1 MPPAILIASRT
12 PSNPMSHSRIPSFYK
27 FSVANR
33 LRVLLEREVIDETEY
48 DMLMDGTHMLDADK
62 ADRLIE
68 NVISVFGLPM
78 GLGLNFQINGRDYL
92 VPMVVEE
99 PSIIAAVSSAA
110 KIVRSAGG
118 FESHAERPLL
128 IGQIQVVDVPHAA
141 HARQALLQNA
151 EEILNLA
158 NSLHPNMVAR
168 GGGAR
173 EIEVHTHGATAGHG
187 EMLVVH
193 LLVDTRDAMGANLVN
208 TMCEGAAP
216 LVEKISGGR
225 VFLRI
230 LSNLTDR
237 ALVRSR
243 AVIPTDLL
251 AAGDYS
257 GAEVRDGIILA
268 NEFAE
273 MDPYRAT
280 THNKGIM
287 NGIDAVAIAT
297 GNDWR
302 AIEAAAHAYAA
313 RTGRYSSMTRWYANE
328 AGDLVGEL
336 DIPLKVGTVGGQVES
351 NQAVKIAHRV
361 LGIQSAAELAE
372 VMGAVGLAQNFAAI
386 KALSTHGIQ
395 RGHMTLHARSV
406 AMAAG
411 AEAAIFDDVVD
422 RLIAAGDIKVWK
434 AREIIA
440 DLEDAASLQG
450 ETAGARQE
458 VVRHGNST
466 GEAAEDIGYGKIILL
481 GEHSVVYG
489 RHAIAAPIP
498 LHIRAEV
505 KAQREHI
512 DLVIPRWGVEMRL
525 SEPERSVSSLH
536 ASITL
541 IAERLGLADRGMR
554 VDVFPHVPRANGLGA
569 SAALAVA
576 VIRAMA
582 RCFEV
587 QISEREISNLAFD
600 CEKIAHG
607 TPSGIDNTLATFGR
621 PILFRKENAQARA
634 EIRDLTTPEPIPV
647 VIGLSGVSTLTMQ
660 TVGSVREAWQKNP
673 KRYESIFSQIDA
685 LSLAGAEALSK
696 GDIAELGELMNI
708 DQGLLNA
715 LQVSSREI
723 EELVEIARHNG
734 ALGAKLT
741 GGGGGGAMIAV
752 CEPER
757 TQGIASAMRS
767 AGYSTFITEI
777 R

>member
-1 MPPAILIASRT
+1 
-12 PSNPMSHSRIPSFYK
+12 MSQSRIPSFYK

-33 LRVLLEREVIDETEY
+33 LRVLLERNVIDQAEY
-48 DMLMDGTHMLDADK
+48 DMLIDGTHMLDADQ

-78 GLGLNFQINGRDYL
+78 GLGLNFQVNDRDYL

-110 KIVRSAGG
+110 KLVRSTGG
-118 FESHAERPLL
+118 FTSTAERPLL
-128 IGQIQVVDVPHAA
+128 IGQIQVVNVPHPA
-141 HARQALLQNA
+141 HARQALLQHS

-187 EMLVVH
+187 DMLVVH

-230 LSNLTDR
+230 LSNLADR
-237 ALVRSR
+237 ALVRSK
-243 AVIPTDLL
+243 AVIPVAEL

-273 MDPYRAT
+273 RDPYRAT

-313 RTGRYSSMTRWYANE
+313 RTGRYSSLTRWYANE

-336 DIPLKVGTVGGQVES
+336 EIPLKVGTVGGQVES
-351 NQAVKIAHRV
+351 NQAVRIAHRV
-361 LGIQSAAELAE
+361 LGVESAPELAE

-386 KALSTHGIQ
+386 RALSTHGIQ

-411 AEAAIFDDVVD
+411 ASESVFDDVVD

-440 DLEDAASLQG
+440 DLEDSQRTRAPG
-450 ETAGARQE
+450 RNDRQE
-458 VVRHGNST
+458 VVEHAD
-466 GEAAEDIGYGKIILL
+466 AAGDIGYGKIILL

-505 KAQREHI
+505 KAQREHT
-512 DLVIPRWGVEMRL
+512 DLMIPRWGVEMRL

-554 VDVFPHVPRANGLGA
+554 IDVFPHIPRANGLGA

-587 QISEREISNLAFD
+587 EISEREISNLAFD

-621 PILFRKENAQARA
+621 PILFRKENALARA
-634 EIRDLTTPEPIPV
+634 EIRDLTTPAPIPV
-647 VIGLSGVSTLTMQ
+647 VIGLSGVATLTMQ
-660 TVGSVREAWQKNP
+660 TVGSVRAAWEKNP
-673 KRYESIFSQIDA
+673 ARYESIFSQIDA
-685 LSLAGAEALSK
+685 LALAGAQALK
-696 GDIAELGELMNI
+696 QGDIAELGELMNI
-708 DQGLLNA
+708 DHGLLNA

-723 EELVEIARHNG
+723 EELVEIARRNG

-752 CEPER
+752 AEPER
-757 TQGIASAMRS
+757 TQTIASAMRS
-767 AGYSTFITEI
+767 AGYNTFITEI

>member
-1 MPPAILIASRT
+1 
-12 PSNPMSHSRIPSFYK
+12 MSHSRIPEFYK
-27 FSVANR
+27 FSVADR
-33 LRVLLEREVIDETEY
+33 LRVLLEREVISDVEY
-48 DMLMDGTHMLDADK
+48 DMLIDGGQLLDADK

-68 NVISVFGLPM
+68 NVIGAFGLPM
-78 GLGLNFQINGRDYL
+78 GLGLNFQVNGHDYL

-110 KIVRSAGG
+110 KLVRRAGG
-118 FESHAERPLL
+118 FQSHAERPLL
-128 IGQIQVVDVPHAA
+128 IGQIQIVNVPHAA
-141 HARQALLQNA
+141 HAKQALLQQK

-173 EIEVHTHGATAGHG
+173 DIEVITHGTTASHG

-237 ALVRSR
+237 ALVRSKV
-243 AVIPTDLL
+243 VIPSALL
-251 AAGDYS
+251 EAGDYS
-257 GAEVRDGIILA
+257 GEQVRDGIILA

-302 AIEAAAHAYAA
+302 AIESSAHAYAA
-313 RTGRYSSMTRWYANE
+313 RTGRYASLTRWYANE

-361 LGIQSAAELAE
+361 LGIKSAPELAE
-372 VMGAVGLAQNFAAI
+372 IMGAVGLAQNFAAI

-411 AEAAIFDDVVD
+411 ASEPMFDDVVD
-422 RLIAAGDIKVWK
+422 RLIADGDIKVWR

-440 DLEDAASLQG
+440 ELERVGSTRTPGQA
-450 ETAGARQE
+450 TQE
-458 VVRHGNST
+458 VVRHDGDA
-466 GEAAEDIGYGKIILL
+466 GHRGDIGYGKIILL

-498 LHIRAEV
+498 LNIRAEV
-505 KAQREHI
+505 KPQREHI
-512 DLVIPRWGVEMRL
+512 DLMIPRWGVEMRL
-525 SEPERSVSSLH
+525 SEPERCISSLH

-541 IAERLGLADRGMR
+541 IAERLGVAERGMR
-554 VDVFPHVPRANGLGA
+554 VDVVPHIPRANGLGA

-587 QISEREISNLAFD
+587 EISEREISNLAFD

-621 PILFRKENAQARA
+621 PILFRKENAGARP
-634 EIRDLTTPEPIPV
+634 EIRDLATPDPIPV
-647 VIGLSGVSTLTMQ
+647 IIGLSGVATLTMQ
-660 TVGSVREAWQKNP
+660 TVGNVRTAWQKNP
-673 KRYESIFSQIDA
+673 ERYEAIFSQIDQLA
-685 LSLAGAEALSK
+685 LAGVEALRK

-708 DQGLLNA
+708 DHGLLNA
-715 LQVSSREI
+715 LQVSSWEI
-723 EELVEIARHNG
+723 EELVEIARRNG

-757 TQGIASAMRS
+757 TQSIASAMRAAS
-767 AGYSTFITEI
+767 YNTFITEI

>member
-1 MPPAILIASRT
+1 
-12 PSNPMSHSRIPSFYK
+12 MSQSRIPSFYK

-33 LRVLLEREVIDETEY
+33 LRVLLERNVIDQAEY
-48 DMLMDGTHMLDADK
+48 DMLIDGTHMLDADQ

-78 GLGLNFQINGRDYL
+78 GLGLNFQVNDRDYL

-110 KIVRSAGG
+110 KLVRSTGG
-118 FESHAERPLL
+118 FTSTAERPLL
-128 IGQIQVVDVPHAA
+128 IGQIQVVNVPHAA
-141 HARQALLQNA
+141 HARQALLQHS

-187 EMLVVH
+187 DMLVVH

-230 LSNLTDR
+230 LSNLADR

-243 AVIPTDLL
+243 AVIPVAEL

-268 NEFAE
+268 NELAE
-273 MDPYRAT
+273 RDPYRAT

-313 RTGRYSSMTRWYANE
+313 RTGRYSSLTRWYANE

-336 DIPLKVGTVGGQVES
+336 EIPLKVGTVGGQVES
-351 NQAVKIAHRV
+351 NQAVRIAHRV
-361 LGIQSAAELAE
+361 LGVESAPELAE

-386 KALSTHGIQ
+386 RALSTHGIQ

-411 AEAAIFDDVVD
+411 ASESVFDEVVD

-440 DLEDAASLQG
+440 DLEDSQRTRAPG
-450 ETAGARQE
+450 RNDRQE
-458 VVRHGNST
+458 VVEHAD
-466 GEAAEDIGYGKIILL
+466 AAGDIGYGKIILL

-505 KAQREHI
+505 KAQRDHT
-512 DLVIPRWGVEMRL
+512 DLMIPRWGVEMRL

-554 VDVFPHVPRANGLGA
+554 IDVFPHIPRANGLGA

-587 QISEREISNLAFD
+587 EISEREISNLAFD

-621 PILFRKENAQARA
+621 PILFRKENALARA
-634 EIRDLTTPEPIPV
+634 EIRDLTTPAPIPV
-647 VIGLSGVSTLTMQ
+647 VIGLSGVATLTMQ
-660 TVGSVREAWQKNP
+660 TVGSVRAAWEKNP
-673 KRYESIFSQIDA
+673 ARYESIFSQIDA
-685 LSLAGAEALSK
+685 LALAGAQALK
-696 GDIAELGELMNI
+696 QGDIAELGELMNI
-708 DQGLLNA
+708 DHGLLNA

-723 EELVEIARHNG
+723 EELVEIARRNG

-741 GGGGGGAMIAV
+741 GGGGGGAMIAIA
-752 CEPER
+752 EPER
-757 TQGIASAMRS
+757 TQTIASAMRS
-767 AGYSTFITEI
+767 AGYNTFITEI

>member
-1 MPPAILIASRT
+1 MSVSSTIRREGSFR
-12 PSNPMSHSRIPSFYK
+12 MSHSRIPQFYK
-27 FSVANR
+27 FSVADR
-33 LRVLLEREVIDETEY
+33 LRALLERDVISETEY
-48 DMLMDGTHMLDADK
+48 DMLVDGTHLLDADK

-68 NVISVFGLPM
+68 NVIGAFGLPM
-78 GLGLNFQINGRDYL
+78 GLGLNFQINDRDYL
-92 VPMVVEE
+92 IPMVVEE

-110 KIVRSAGG
+110 KLVRRAGG
-118 FESHAERPLL
+118 FTSRAERPML
-128 IGQIQVVDVPHAA
+128 IGQIQVVNVPHAA
-141 HARQALLQNA
+141 HAKQAILQSR

-173 EIEVHTHGATAGHG
+173 DIEVLTHGATAEHG

-193 LLVDTRDAMGANLVN
+193 LVVDTRDAMGANLVN

-216 LVEKISGGR
+216 LIEKISGGE

-237 ALVRSR
+237 ALVRAR
-243 AVIPTDLL
+243 CVIPPSLL
-251 AAGDYS
+251 EAGEYS
-257 GAEVRDGIILA
+257 GTEVRDGIILA

-313 RTGRYSSMTRWYANE
+313 RTGRYRSLTRWTADDDGN
-328 AGDLVGEL
+328 LVGEL
-336 DIPLKVGTVGGQVES
+336 ELPLKVGTVGGQVES

-361 LGIQSAAELAE
+361 LGIDSAAELAE
-372 VMGAVGLAQNFAAI
+372 IMCAVGLAQNFAAI

-411 AEAAIFDDVVD
+411 ATEDQFDEVVD
-422 RLIAAGDIKVWK
+422 RLIAGGDIKVWR
-434 AREIIA
+434 AREILAELGENRSKAARSTTRSAEPEVIGHG
-440 DLEDAASLQG
+440 DAVG
-450 ETAGARQE
+450 
-458 VVRHGNST
+458 
-466 GEAAEDIGYGKIILL
+466 DMGYGKIIVL

-498 LHIRAEV
+498 LNVRAEV
-505 KAQREHI
+505 RPQPEQI
-512 DLVIPRWGVEMRL
+512 DLLIPRWGVEMRF
-525 SEPERSVSSLH
+525 SEPEGKISSLH
-536 ASITL
+536 ESITL
-541 IAERLGLADRGMR
+541 IAERLGVADRGMR
-554 VDVFPHVPRANGLGA
+554 IDVFPRVPRANGLGA

-582 RCFEV
+582 RCFD
-587 QISEREISNLAFD
+587 IKMSEREISNLAFD
-600 CEKIAHG
+600 VEKIAHG

-621 PILFRKENAQARA
+621 PILFRKDNPTARP
-634 EIRDLTTPEPIPV
+634 EIRDLATARPIPV
-647 VIGLSGVSTLTMQ
+647 VIGLSGVATLTAQ
-660 TVGSVREAWQKNP
+660 TVGNVRAAWQKSP
-673 KRYESIFSQIDA
+673 SRYEAIFDQIDGLA
-685 LSLAGAEALSK
+685 LAGVDALAR
-696 GDIAELGELMNI
+696 GDIAELGDLMNI
-708 DQGLLNA
+708 DHGLLNA
-715 LQVSSREI
+715 LQVSSWEI
-723 EELVEIARHNG
+723 EELVEIARTHG

-752 CEPER
+752 AEADKI
-757 TQGIASAMRS
+757 QDVASAMRV
-767 AGYSTFITEI
+767 AGYNSFITEI
-777 R
+777 RS

>member
-1 MPPAILIASRT
+1 
-12 PSNPMSHSRIPSFYK
+12 MSHSRIPEFYK
-27 FSVANR
+27 FSVPDR
-33 LRVLLEREVIDETEY
+33 LRALLERDVISESEY
-48 DMLMDGTHMLDADK
+48 DMLIDGTHLLDAAT

-68 NVISVFGLPM
+68 NVIGAFGLPM

-92 VPMVVEE
+92 IPMVVEE
-99 PSIIAAVSSAA
+99 PSIIAAVSSTA
-110 KIVRSAGG
+110 KLVRRAGG
-118 FESHAERPLL
+118 FESRAERPQL
-128 IGQIQVVDVPHAA
+128 IGQIQVVKVPHAA
-141 HARQALLQNA
+141 HAKQALLQA
-151 EEILNLA
+151 REEILNLA

-173 EIEVHTHGATAGHG
+173 DIEVLTHGNTADHG

-193 LLVDTRDAMGANLVN
+193 LIVDTCDAMGANLVN

-237 ALVRSR
+237 ALVRAR
-243 AVIPTDLL
+243 VTIPTHLL
-251 AAGDYS
+251 EAGEYS
-257 GAEVRDGIILA
+257 GAEVRDSIILA

-313 RTGRYSSMTRWYANE
+313 RTGRYRSLTRWFADNK
-328 AGDLVGEL
+328 DNLVGEL
-336 DIPLKVGTVGGQVES
+336 ELPLKVGTVGGQVES

-361 LGIQSAAELAE
+361 LGIRSAAELAE
-372 VMGAVGLAQNFAAI
+372 VMCAVGLAQNFAAI

-406 AMAAG
+406 AIAAG
-411 AEAAIFDDVVD
+411 ASDAQFDEVVD
-422 RLIAAGDIKVWK
+422 RLVIDGDIKVWR

-440 DLEDAASLQG
+440 ELDQTSTSASAQSSVGATQAAAGTTQEIVGHGDAAG
-450 ETAGARQE
+450 D
-458 VVRHGNST
+458 V
-466 GEAAEDIGYGKIILL
+466 GYGKIIVL

-498 LHIRAEV
+498 LNIRAEV
-505 KAQREHI
+505 RAQPAQI
-512 DLVIPRWGVEMRL
+512 DLNIPRWGVEMRL
-525 SEPERSVSSLH
+525 SEPEGSISSLH

-541 IAERLGLADRGMR
+541 IAERLGVADRGMR
-554 VDVFPHVPRANGLGA
+554 IDVFPRVPRANGLGA
-569 SAALAVA
+569 SAALAVS

-582 RCFEV
+582 RCFAIT
-587 QISEREISNLAFD
+587 ISEREISNLAFD
-600 CEKIAHG
+600 VEKIAHG

-621 PILFRKENAQARA
+621 PILFRKDHPNARP
-634 EIRDLTTPEPIPV
+634 EIRDLATPAPIPV
-647 VIGLSGVSTLTMQ
+647 VIGLSGVATLTAQ
-660 TVGSVREAWQKNP
+660 TVGNVRKAWQKNP
-673 KRYESIFSQIDA
+673 QRYEAIFDQIDGLA
-685 LSLAGAEALSK
+685 LAGVDALAR
-696 GDIAELGELMNI
+696 GDIAELGDLMNI
-708 DQGLLNA
+708 DHGLLNA
-715 LQVSSREI
+715 LQVSSWEI
-723 EELVEIARHNG
+723 EELVEIARRHG

-752 CEPER
+752 AEPDR
-757 TQGIASAMRS
+757 IQPIASAMRA

-777 R
+777 RS

>member
-1 MPPAILIASRT
+1 
-12 PSNPMSHSRIPSFYK
+12 MSQSRIPSFYK

-33 LRVLLEREVIDETEY
+33 LRVLLERNVIDQAEY
-48 DMLMDGTHMLDADK
+48 DMLIDGTHMLDADQ

-78 GLGLNFQINGRDYL
+78 GLGLNFQVNDRDYL

-110 KIVRSAGG
+110 KLVRSTGG
-118 FESHAERPLL
+118 FTSTAERPLL
-128 IGQIQVVDVPHAA
+128 IGQIQVVNVPHAA
-141 HARQALLQNA
+141 HARQALLQHS

-187 EMLVVH
+187 DMLVVH

-230 LSNLTDR
+230 LSNLADR
-237 ALVRSR
+237 ALVRSK
-243 AVIPTDLL
+243 AVIPVAEL

-273 MDPYRAT
+273 RDPYRAT

-313 RTGRYSSMTRWYANE
+313 RTGRYSSLTRWYANE

-336 DIPLKVGTVGGQVES
+336 EIPLKVGTVGGQVES
-351 NQAVKIAHRV
+351 NQAVRIAHRV
-361 LGIQSAAELAE
+361 LGVESAPELAE

-386 KALSTHGIQ
+386 RALSTHGIQ

-411 AEAAIFDDVVD
+411 ASESVFDDVVD

-440 DLEDAASLQG
+440 DLEDSQRTHAPG
-450 ETAGARQE
+450 RNDRQE
-458 VVRHGNST
+458 VVEHAD
-466 GEAAEDIGYGKIILL
+466 AAGDIGYGKIILL

-505 KAQREHI
+505 KAQREHT
-512 DLVIPRWGVEMRL
+512 DLMIPRWGVEMRL

-554 VDVFPHVPRANGLGA
+554 IDVFPHIPRANGLGA

-587 QISEREISNLAFD
+587 EISEREISNLAFD

-621 PILFRKENAQARA
+621 PILFRKENALARA
-634 EIRDLTTPEPIPV
+634 EIRDLTTPAPIPV
-647 VIGLSGVSTLTMQ
+647 VIGLSGVATLTMQ
-660 TVGSVREAWQKNP
+660 TVGSVRAAWEKNP
-673 KRYESIFSQIDA
+673 ARYESIFSQIDA
-685 LSLAGAEALSK
+685 LALAGAQALK
-696 GDIAELGELMNI
+696 QGDIAELGELMNI
-708 DQGLLNA
+708 DHGLLNA

-723 EELVEIARHNG
+723 EELVEIARRNG

-741 GGGGGGAMIAV
+741 GGGGGGAMIAIA
-752 CEPER
+752 EPER
-757 TQGIASAMRS
+757 TQTIASAMRS
-767 AGYSTFITEI
+767 AGYNTFITEI